1 MEKRRE
7 RKGKKKIKS
16 SRKTGKDYNTAKAG
30 NKGRDPDQRRG
41 QTPRTGIGKG
51 LRETVQT
58 EVEDNGVKTGGRLM
72 VPHDNIY
79 ILNIGSLAGYLVG
92 HCDRYSGPGSSIY
105 SITLYLFFITMAV

>member
-1 MEKRRE
+1 
-7 RKGKKKIKS
+7 
-16 SRKTGKDYNTAKAG
+16 
-30 NKGRDPDQRRG
+30 
-41 QTPRTGIGKG
+41 
-51 LRETVQT
+51 
-58 EVEDNGVKTGGRLM
+58 M